1 MREFTETKDHLLT
14 ICVAKPFKHKFHPKD
29 HEQRHREKKCFV
41 CGSCTKAFAKALNL
55 KRHEN
60 NIHSKSKQFISKCP
74 PSEWTE
80 QLQVPVLAVKV
91 EQQPETIAYC

>member
-1 MREFTETKDHLLT
+1 MCDK
-14 ICVAKPFKHKFHPKD
+14 AFKTSPTSRTMSGD
-29 HEQRHREKKCFV
+29 TEKKPFV